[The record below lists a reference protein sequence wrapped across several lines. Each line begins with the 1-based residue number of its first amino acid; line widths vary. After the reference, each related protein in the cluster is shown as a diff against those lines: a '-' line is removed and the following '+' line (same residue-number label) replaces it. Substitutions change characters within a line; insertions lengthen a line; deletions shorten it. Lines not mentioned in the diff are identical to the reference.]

1 MISASKASP
10 LITVIAPSFVTYVSS
25 LLKLTPRILPSMLR
39 NPGVI
44 REKLPKTRSLSPTI
58 SE

>member
-1 MISASKASP
+1 MSALNASP

-25 LLKLTPRILPSMLR
+25 LLKLTPRILPSIFKKL
-39 NPGVI
+39 GAI
-44 REKLPKTRSLSPTI
+44 REKFPNIRSLSPTI